1 VSGYNDR
8 TYGTATF
15 GSTALTQ
22 VFAGYRLS
30 VYAGA
35 ITVGAGTYTVTV
47 NQSGMYGMN
56 SISLKGATSLGTA
69 IGSGAN
75 DSGNHTLA
83 ATAASGSLIAWFVG
97 QAYAS
102 ADPGASVSIATRQF
116 WTSGGG
122 DASVGCFTATANG
135 SAQTFTLN
143 TGQWGSIT
151 AIPILA

>member
-1 VSGYNDR
+1 M
-8 TYGTATF
+8 
-15 GSTALTQ
+15 
-22 VFAGYRLS
+22 
-30 VYAGA
+30 
-35 ITVGAGTYTVTV
+35 GAGTYTVTV
-47 NQSGMYGMN
+47 NQNGMYGMN
-56 SISLKGATSLGTA
+56 SISFKGAVLGTA
-69 IGSGAN
+69 TGSGNN

-83 ATAASGSLIAWFVG
+83 ATATSGSLIAWFIG

-122 DASVGCFTATANG
+122 DASVGCFTATATG